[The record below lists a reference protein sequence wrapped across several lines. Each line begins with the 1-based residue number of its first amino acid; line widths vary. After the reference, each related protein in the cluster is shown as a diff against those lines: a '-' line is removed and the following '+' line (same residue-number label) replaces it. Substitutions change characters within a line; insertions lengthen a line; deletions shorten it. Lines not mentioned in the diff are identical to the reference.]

1 MPYPVK
7 KEVKPNLLDFGVYV
21 SHGNWYRNLKKLILK
36 SPCQKHVIYWKRYF
50 DHSGNFI
57 GDPEKP

>member
-7 KEVKPNLLDFGVYV
+7 KEIKPDLTDFGVAAI
-21 SHGNWYRNLKKLILK
+21 HGNWYKNLKRLILK

-50 DHSGNFI
+50 DSSGNFT
-57 GDPEKP
+57 GDPNKP